1 MVARVE
7 KCIPDPT
14 PYGSFSGFCTS
25 RSETDLFDILILQFS
40 TTIQPHESTM
50 TTPRLLLISLSI
62 VLLIYWG
69 TGVPVVV
76 EDDDADKVIPD
87 WQSILTD
94 SDRISVIHLFGP
106 IGTSWSLHSSADDS
120 THKHEKYEI
129 KSSAVVVPG
138 DILVS

>member
-7 KCIPDPT
+7 KIPDPT

-25 RSETDLFDILILQFS
+25 RSETDLFANLIWILVYLS
-40 TTIQPHESTM
+40 IQPHESTM
-50 TTPRLLLISLSI
+50 KTPRLLLISLSI

-69 TGVPVVV
+69 IGVPVVV